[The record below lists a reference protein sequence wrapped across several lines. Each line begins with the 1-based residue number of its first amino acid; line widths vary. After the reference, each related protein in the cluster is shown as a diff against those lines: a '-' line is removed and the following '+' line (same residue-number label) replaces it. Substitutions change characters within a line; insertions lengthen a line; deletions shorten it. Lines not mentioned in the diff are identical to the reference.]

1 MIANRCLKCGG
12 NLFEMSKEM
21 VGNENLMCKECCK
34 TYSKEELN
42 GRCCD

>member
-1 MIANRCLKCGG
+1 MKRCLECDGE
-12 NLFEMSKEM
+12 LFQMSKEM
-21 VGNENLMCKECCK
+21 VGEENLICKECCK